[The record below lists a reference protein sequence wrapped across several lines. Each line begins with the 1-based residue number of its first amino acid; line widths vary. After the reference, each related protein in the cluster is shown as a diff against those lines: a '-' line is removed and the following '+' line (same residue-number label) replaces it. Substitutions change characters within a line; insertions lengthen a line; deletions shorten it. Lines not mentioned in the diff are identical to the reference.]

1 MRLTAW
7 VFSTWRCTSAA
18 NAGLRR
24 SCTAQATV
32 EAAVLVPVFLTV
44 LLLSLQPACMLYTR
58 TVMESAAAET
68 ARVAALWE
76 GAPDDEAVVAFAQR
90 RLAAVPDLAIFH
102 EGGPLAWDIDVER
115 TEKTVAVS
123 VSGALRPLPVIGAFA
138 RFGGNT
144 DAYGN
149 LRLSARTEI
158 AYRPEWVE
166 GGYDD
171 WIALWS

>member
-149 LRLSARTEI
+149 LRLSARAEI